1 MELRAGSTPKGPT
14 PWCVHTSAESLQDG
28 KGGEP
33 GSLPTPSQAGSL
45 MLLHWRGGVSQLS
58 PTGIKFPGDSVI
70 ERGTGSYAIRV
81 DCPVPNSVLPPEKPA
96 CPAQS
101 YLQGLSL
108 PRDYVTLCL
117 ELQEIWE
124 PPSDPSPARLR
135 PKLSTPSMSTHAW
148 LLYLQVSAPGLA

>member
-1 MELRAGSTPKGPT
+1 MYTHQQKVYKMAKVGNLGA
-14 PWCVHTSAESLQDG
+14 CL
-28 KGGEP
+28 
-33 GSLPTPSQAGSL
+33 LPPRLAPLCFCIG
-45 MLLHWRGGVSQLS
+45 GGVSQLS

-81 DCPVPNSVLPPEKPA
+81 ECPVPNSVLPPEKPA

-117 ELQEIWE
+117 ELQETWE